1 MEKLQKI
8 PEVKKVKSGFLFISV
23 RDLKSKKLRSAITI
37 IGIAGIITSYLVM
50 MSAANTMDNLVEET
64 FSAYE
69 YRLFVMKKGKED
81 PMVGQMPEWYVKK
94 IREKVNPDY
103 IDGVS
108 GFLWWMVD
116 NSTNDDDTEFLTMRG
131 LQVDS
136 YKQVIE
142 KYEMIAGEELSDA
155 KNDHNYCMIGI
166 NVAEKHGKTV
176 GDTIVLQKHIFT
188 IKGIF
193 STSTMIDSE
202 IWLTMRDAQNL
213 VGRLHKVSLIVVK
226 VKEQD
231 FVEDVRKQIEDN
243 FRGVVVFEADE
254 YMEANAEALESF
266 RGVILAISM
275 IALFSA
281 ILGMMNTMTM
291 TLRERRHDIAVM
303 KAVGVSNKSVALIYS
318 VESLFLGFLGGL
330 VGVILGFAML
340 NIFGV
345 SNIEIVGYLIRIDLT
360 YQLAFESI
368 IISTILG
375 LVGGFYPIAKIS
387 RQRALDILQKFG

>member
-1 MEKLQKI
+1 LKL
-8 PEVKKVKSGFLFISV
+8 GFLFISI
-23 RDLKSKKLRSAITI
+23 RDLKSKKLRTVITI
-37 IGIAGIITSYLVM
+37 VGIAGIITSYLVM
-50 MSAANTMDNLVEET
+50 MAAANTMHDLVDAS

-69 YRLFVMKKGKED
+69 YRLFVLKRGKED
-81 PMVGQMPEWYVKK
+81 PMVGQLPEWYVDK

-116 NSTNDDDTEFLTMRG
+116 NSTKDEDDAEFQTIRG
-131 LQVDS
+131 LQVES
-136 YKQVIE
+136 YKSVIE

-155 KNDHNYCMIGI
+155 QEDRNYCMIGI
-166 NVAEKHGKTV
+166 NIAEKFDKTV
-176 GDTIVLQKHIFT
+176 GDKITLQNHAFT

-213 VGRLHKVSLIVVK
+213 VGKLHKVSIIIVK

-231 FVEDVRKQIEDN
+231 YVDEIRKQIEDN
-243 FRGVVVFEADE
+243 LRGVAVFEADE
-254 YMEANAEALESF
+254 YMEANAEALDSF
-266 RGVILAISM
+266 RGVIFAISM
-275 IALFSA
+275 IALFA
-281 ILGMMNTMTM
+281 AVLGMMNTMTM

-318 VESLFLGFLGGL
+318 VEALLLGFLGGI
-330 VGVILGFAML
+330 VGVILGFLML
-340 NIFGV
+340 NVFGV
-345 SNIEIVGYLIRIDLT
+345 SNIELAGYLISVDLT
-360 YQLAFESI
+360 YQLAFESV

-375 LVGGFYPIAKIS
+375 LIGGFYPIAKIS

>member
-1 MEKLQKI
+1 MKF
-8 PEVKKVKSGFLFISV
+8 GFLFISI
-23 RDLKSKKLRSAITI
+23 RDLKSKKLRTVITI
-37 IGIAGIITSYLVM
+37 VGIAGIITSYLVM
-50 MSAANTMDNLVEET
+50 MSAANTMDALVEET

-94 IREKVNPDY
+94 IERVVNPDY

-108 GFLWWMVD
+108 GFFWWMYD
-116 NSTNDDDTEFLTMRG
+116 NSTNDDDTDFLTIRG
-131 LQVDS
+131 LQTES
-136 YKQVIE
+136 YKSVIE
-142 KYEMIAGEELSDA
+142 KYEMVAGEELIDA
-155 KNDHNYCMIGI
+155 KKDHTYCMIGI

-176 GDTIVLQKHIFT
+176 GDKIVLKEHTFT

-226 VKEQD
+226 VADHDYVDE
-231 FVEDVRKQIEDN
+231 VRRQIEDN
-243 FRGVVVFEADE
+243 LRGVVVFEADE
-254 YMEANAEALESF
+254 YMEANAEALDSF

-275 IALFSA
+275 IALFAA

-318 VESLFLGFLGGL
+318 VEALLLGFLGGI
-330 VGVILGFAML
+330 VGVILGFMML

-345 SNIEIVGYLIRIDLT
+345 SNIELAGYLISVDLT
-360 YQLAFESI
+360 YQLAFESV

-375 LVGGFYPIAKIS
+375 LIGGFYPISKIS
-387 RQRALDILQKFG
+387 RQRALDLLQKFG